1 MSENV
6 SFMLSEKGKQLLV
19 LNNFKFFKHHT
30 SKKNEITWRC
40 VINLSVVQNHASD
53 STLNRQQISNAC
65 KRKAVDSIVENP
77 SKIIRKEVSNYANE
91 GDLIAPDLKL
101 IARNIHNARMHCFP
115 KLPTSRKE
123 VHEILSLLD
132 IKTNRDIEIAMH
144 QAVFEIFPETELFG
158 CRFHLGQA
166 WYRKI
171 QNLGYAP
178 QFNSSND
185 DVGKWL
191 VHIFGLPFLN
201 PEEVAECFTEYFM
214 ADKPE
219 NAAITE
225 FCDYLVDN
233 YISNESIFP
242 PKMWARQC
250 SDRVHTTNA
259 CESFHSDFNS
269 NFYHQHPNIF
279 KIIEILKLFQVN
291 TYIKIRTT
299 INNPKPKISKKYA
312 EKEDFINE
320 KISDYRTSKINKYDY
335 VKLLSYRNKPHKI

>member
-1 MSENV
+1 
-6 SFMLSEKGKQLLV
+6 MLSEKGKQLLV

-30 SKKNEITWRC
+30 SKKNEVTWRC
-40 VINLSVVQNHASD
+40 VINKCSAKVYTLGQNAQLINTDKSCSYHSHASD
-53 STLNRQQISNAC
+53 GTLNRQQISNAC
-65 KRKAVDSIVENP
+65 KRKAVDSIVEKP

-101 IARNIHNARMHCFP
+101 IARNIHNARMHCFS

-132 IKTNRDIEIAMH
+132 IKTNRDFEIAMH
-144 QAVFEIFPETELFG
+144 QAVFEIFPKTEVFG

-178 QFNSSND
+178 QFNSAND

-201 PEEVAECFTEYFM
+201 PEEVAECFTEYFI
-214 ADKPE
+214 AHKPE

-250 SDRVHTTNA
+250 SDRVHT
-259 CESFHSDFNS
+259 
-269 NFYHQHPNIF
+269 
-279 KIIEILKLFQVN
+279 
-291 TYIKIRTT
+291 
-299 INNPKPKISKKYA
+299 
-312 EKEDFINE
+312 
-320 KISDYRTSKINKYDY
+320 NKR
-335 VKLLSYRNKPHKI
+335 L